1 MRRLTPDLAVPVLL
15 AVTLVAFAAGSSS
28 VAGVVHAGRDGR
40 WAALLALF
48 VSAVIVGFVPGG
60 RPVTHIRP
68 SVVVAALVFL
78 AVAVESALWSVD
90 PRLTIERAATLVL
103 LFATSAA
110 LAVGCADR
118 ADAARHMLWGI
129 VAGALIVTALGLVTF
144 AFDHAAAVQA
154 ATFDVPA
161 RYRGVG
167 ESPDTVALLL
177 ALCLPIAVWLAFQGR
192 TRRERWLA
200 LVVAV
205 AFDASIAASGS
216 RGAIA
221 AGFVGVFV
229 VTALA
234 HERIR
239 VRALA
244 GGVVAVFLVATIAI
258 ALAPTSK
265 GNGTQA
271 LQTTSVPKHG
281 AQSAPASIKAKPGYV
296 NVGVDYPFE
305 FDVGFQ
311 GPGETAP
318 THRTLFGLSGRGEA
332 WRGAL
337 DLADAR
343 YVLGYGFGTEERVFI
358 NRYTNFVGGTP
369 EDSYIGIYLQL
380 GAVGLAAF
388 LALVGALAFG
398 ALRRLTSPEASVSLG
413 VLAAAL
419 VLAIVQS
426 YIYSVGDIGTVTV
439 WVCAFLGA
447 VAVGRRKPT

>member
-1 MRRLTPDLAVPVLL
+1 MRRLTPDLAPPVLL

-48 VSAVIVGFVPGG
+48 VSAVLVGFVRGG
-60 RPVTHIRP
+60 RPVTRLRP

-90 PRLTIERAATLVL
+90 PRLTIERAATLAL

-110 LAVGCADR
+110 LAVGGADR
-118 ADAARHMLWGI
+118 TDAARHMLWGI
-129 VAGALIVTALGLVTF
+129 VAGALVVTALGLVTL

-161 RYRGVG
+161 RYRGFG

-177 ALCLPIAVWLAFQGR
+177 ALCLPIAVWLAFNAR
-192 TRRERWLA
+192 TRRERA
-200 LVVAV
+200 VAFVAAV

-244 GGVVAVFLVATIAI
+244 GGVVAVFLVATIAV
-258 ALAPTSK
+258 ALASTSK
-265 GNGTQA
+265 GNA
-271 LQTTSVPKHG
+271 SVPKHG
-281 AQSAPASIKAKPGYV
+281 AQSAPAGIKAKPGYL

-305 FDVGFQ
+305 FDIGFQ

-337 DLADAR
+337 NLADAR
-343 YVLGYGFGTEERVFI
+343 SALGYGFGTEERVFI
-358 NRYTNFVGGTP
+358 NRYANFVGGTP

-398 ALRRLTSPEASVSLG
+398 ALRRRTSPEANVSVA
-413 VLAAAL
+413 VLATAL

-447 VAVGRRKPT
+447 VAIGRRAAT

>member
-1 MRRLTPDLAVPVLL
+1 MFPPDI
-15 AVTLVAFAAGSSS
+15 AGS
-28 VAGVVHAGRDGR
+28 
-40 WAALLALF
+40 
-48 VSAVIVGFVPGG
+48 
-60 RPVTHIRP
+60 
-68 SVVVAALVFL
+68 
-78 AVAVESALWSVD
+78 
-90 PRLTIERAATLVL
+90 
-103 LFATSAA
+103 
-110 LAVGCADR
+110 
-118 ADAARHMLWGI
+118 AR
-129 VAGALIVTALGLVTF
+129 
-144 AFDHAAAVQA
+144 VQ
-154 ATFDVPA
+154 TRSRFC
-161 RYRGVG
+161 
-167 ESPDTVALLL
+167 S
-177 ALCLPIAVWLAFQGR
+177 LCVLPIAVWLAFQVR
-192 TRRERWLA
+192 TRRERGLA
-200 LVVAV
+200 LVAAV

-244 GGVVAVFLVATIAI
+244 GGVVAVFLVATIAV

-265 GNGTQA
+265 GNA
-271 LQTTSVPKHG
+271 SVPKRG
-281 AQSAPASIKAKPGYV
+281 AQSAPAGIKAKPGYV

-305 FDVGFQ
+305 FDIGFQ

-343 YVLGYGFGTEERVFI
+343 SALGYGFGTEERVFI
-358 NRYTNFVGGTP
+358 NRYANFVGGTP

-398 ALRRLTSPEASVSLG
+398 ALRRRTSPEANVSLA
-413 VLAAAL
+413 VLATAL

-447 VAVGRRKPT
+447 VAIGRRAAT